1 MLGEK
6 LKKIRLEKEFS
17 LESLAKKTS
26 LTRSFLSQVEKNKTS
41 PSISSLIKI
50 AAALEVNV
58 GDLFR
63 EEKDLEGYIIHEKER
78 ESFSIEKDK
87 IKVELLAPRL
97 KKKKFD
103 PMFTRLGVGGDTGLI
118 SSSGVF
124 FVVVLQGKIELTI
137 GGKVYILVKG
147 DSIYLDSV
155 QDHRWKNIGKSE
167 VLAFA
172 VTTMPIV

>member
-1 MLGEK
+1 MILGEK

-26 LTRSFLSQVEKNKTS
+26 LTRSFLSQVEKSKAS

-63 EEKDLEGYIIHEKER
+63 EEKNLKKYIVHEEER

-87 IKVELLAPRL
+87 IKIELLAPRF
-97 KKKKFD
+97 KNKKFD
-103 PMFTRLGVGGDTGLI
+103 PMFTRFGVGGDTGIL
-118 SSSGVF
+118 SASGPCF
-124 FVVVLQGKIELTI
+124 CLVLQGKVEL
-137 GGKVYILVKG
+137 
-147 DSIYLDSV
+147 SIRL
-155 QDHRWKNIGKSE
+155 HR
-167 VLAFA
+167 
-172 VTTMPIV
+172 